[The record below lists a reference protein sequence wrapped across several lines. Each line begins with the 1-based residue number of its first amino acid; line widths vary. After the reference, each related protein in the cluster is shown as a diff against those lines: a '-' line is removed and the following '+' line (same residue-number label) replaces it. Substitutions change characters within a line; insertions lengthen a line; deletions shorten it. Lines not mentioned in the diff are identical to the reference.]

1 MFKARVGEKSFD
13 IDAVDGNSFTVN
25 DSPGTWDLQKVREN
39 HYHILFNNKSY
50 NAELVAVDYDAKTV
64 QIKINGHPY
73 QIKLQDRFDLLL
85 EKMGIN
91 GSSGNQINS
100 IKAPMPGL
108 IVDIKVQQGDQ
119 IKVGDSLIVLEAM
132 KMENIIKSPREGL
145 IKSISI
151 KKGQSV
157 EKNQVLL
164 EF

>member
-1 MFKARVGEKSFD
+1 MFKAQVEEKSFNVT
-13 IDAVDGNSFTVN
+13 VDGNSFIVD
-25 DSPGTWDLQKVREN
+25 DSLLNWDLQKISEN

-50 NAELVAVDYDAKTV
+50 SAEIVNLNHETKTV
-64 QIKINGHPY
+64 QVKINGHPY

-91 GSSGNQINS
+91 GNSKNQINS
-100 IKAPMPGL
+100 LKAPMPGL
-108 IVDIKVQQGDQ
+108 ILDVKVQQGDQ

-132 KMENIIKSPREGL
+132 KMENIIKSPREGV

-157 EKNQVLL
+157 EKNQILL